1 MPLSGPEGRFWRG
14 GASPGGASRSG
25 ASPGGASPSGASP
38 SGDLSCELCPHRC
51 SIAPGRHGLCR
62 VRFNEGG
69 RLVLPYYGALSAAAI
84 DPIEKKPLYH
94 FLPGSS
100 VYSVGY
106 VGCNLRCPFCQNY
119 HISQATS
126 APQDYLSPKDLAAA
140 ALASGCPSLAHT
152 YSEPLIHAEY
162 LLEAMAEAR
171 KAGLY
176 NVLVTNGCVLEA
188 PARELLALCD
198 AANVDLKAWDPLWY
212 RGELGGEL
220 DAVKD
225 FITLGHGL
233 GVALEITTLV
243 IPGKNDDDDD
253 IRGMAAFIAGVS
265 ADIPYHLS
273 AYRPS
278 YRYTVEATPPATI
291 RRLASIAR
299 QSLRYVYPGNLA
311 GEAADTRCPS
321 CGQVLVSRLGYRVSA
336 AGLSGSRCA
345 CCGAPSPIRA

>member
-1 MPLSGPEGRFWRG
+1 MSAGAPIGRFW
-14 GASPGGASRSG
+14 RSG
-25 ASPGGASPSGASP
+25 ASPEDS
-38 SGDLSCELCPHRC
+38 LRCELCPHRC
-51 SIAPGRHGLCR
+51 ALALGQHGLCR
-62 VRFNEGG
+62 VRLNEGG

-100 VYSVGY
+100 VYSAGY
-106 VGCNLRCPFCQNY
+106 LGCNLRCPFCQNY
-119 HISQATS
+119 HISQTTS
-126 APQDYLSPKDLAAA
+126 VPYERVSPKELIAA

-152 YSEPLIHAEY
+152 YSEPLVHAEY
-162 LLEAMAEAR
+162 LLEAMTEAR

-188 PARELLALCD
+188 PAREILALCD

-225 FITLGHGL
+225 FITLSHSL

-243 IPGKNDDDDD
+243 IPGKNDADQD
-253 IRGMAAFIAGVS
+253 IQDMTAFLADLS

-273 AYRPS
+273 AYHPD
-278 YRYTVEATPPATI
+278 YRYAIKATPAATI

-299 QSLRYVYPGNLA
+299 QKLRYVYPGNLA
-311 GEAADTRCPS
+311 GESSDTRCPS
-321 CGQVLVSRLGYRVSA
+321 CGQVLVSRVGYRVSA

-345 CCGAPSPIRA
+345 RCGSQSPIRV